1 MQAATSTQT
10 CDGIPRSEHV
20 NFLIAAYVLAQCS
33 CITAMTILAFI
44 RPHSS
49 RMRLVY
55 SVDRSLVIETLR
67 FKNTN
72 VKYEKEQR
80 KQWRENLRFW
90 IRNVETHVSSDL
102 LERFDKL
109 LDISLQLTRIDGNP
123 VSK

>member
-1 MQAATSTQT
+1 
-10 CDGIPRSEHV
+10 
-20 NFLIAAYVLAQCS
+20 
-33 CITAMTILAFI
+33 MTILAFI

>member
-1 MQAATSTQT
+1 
-10 CDGIPRSEHV
+10 
-20 NFLIAAYVLAQCS
+20 
-33 CITAMTILAFI
+33 MTILAFI

-55 SVDRSLVIETLR
+55 SVDRSLVIETLK